1 MQSFVNF
8 NFQISLSLT
17 ICFAASVLAQYLWIK
32 AGCPKGIWSK
42 LWCCFIIPPADN
54 SFSVLPLFHCN
65 TPQGHFGLLWRALK
79 DNSINISNSCEQ
91 NILTAMPENLKYL
104 LENSQDETYPYKFST
119 RGKSSSWYRDPLK
132 EPKTYCLF
140 SVLVIL

>member
-1 MQSFVNF
+1 MQSFVNS
-8 NFQISLSLT
+8 NFQIFLSLT
-17 ICFAASVLAQYLWIK
+17 ICFAASVLAQELWIK
-32 AGCPKGIWSK
+32 ACCPKGIWSK
-42 LWCCFIIPPADN
+42 LWCCFNIPPAYS
-54 SFSVLPLFHCN
+54 SFSALPLFHCN

-91 NILTAMPENLKYL
+91 NILIAVLEILKYL
-104 LENSQDETYPYKFST
+104 LENSEDETCPYRFNTKE
-119 RGKSSSWYRDPLK
+119 KSVGWYRDLLK